1 MGVLAPRLISSQLT
15 RSSTKSIFSVIPC
28 KKIQMEMEME
38 MKMKTRRTPKLL
50 LIKRTLVKSSRMV
63 KVTSQ
68 LVNKMAKKL
77 LKKMESVM

>member
-1 MGVLAPRLISSQLT
+1 M
-15 RSSTKSIFSVIPC
+15 IPC

>member
-28 KKIQMEMEME
+28 KKIQMGME

>member
-1 MGVLAPRLISSQLT
+1 M
-15 RSSTKSIFSVIPC
+15 IPC
-28 KKIQMEMEME
+28 KKIQMEMK

-50 LIKRTLVKSSRMV
+50 LIKITLVKSSRMV

>member
-28 KKIQMEMEME
+28 KKIQMEME

>member
-1 MGVLAPRLISSQLT
+1 M
-15 RSSTKSIFSVIPC
+15 IPC
-28 KKIQMEMEME
+28 KKIQMGMK

-50 LIKRTLVKSSRMV
+50 LIKITLVKSSRMV

>member
-28 KKIQMEMEME
+28 KKIQMGMK

-50 LIKRTLVKSSRMV
+50 LIKITLVKSSRMV